1 MMAEDKAQPVPTDI
15 SQMSP
20 NDLHAL
26 IEKEG
31 KNFVQQTEEGDID
44 INEYLASEQFDLP
57 RLLNLFFAFEYFHRA
72 GSKQANFDSRY
83 GLLYELV
90 YAELG
95 KLLGTQLYGP
105 EYVIGL

>member
-1 MMAEDKAQPVPTDI
+1 MAEEKALPTPKHLA
-15 SQMSP
+15 QMSA
-20 NDLHAL
+20 DELHAL

-31 KNFVQQTEEGDID
+31 KNFVEQTEDGDIS
-44 INEYLASEQFDLP
+44 INEYLASENFNLT
-57 RLLNLFFAFEYFHRA
+57 RLLNLFFAFEYFER
-72 GSKQANFDSRY
+72 GEPKQKTYDARY

-95 KLLGTQLYGP
+95 KLLGDDLYGP